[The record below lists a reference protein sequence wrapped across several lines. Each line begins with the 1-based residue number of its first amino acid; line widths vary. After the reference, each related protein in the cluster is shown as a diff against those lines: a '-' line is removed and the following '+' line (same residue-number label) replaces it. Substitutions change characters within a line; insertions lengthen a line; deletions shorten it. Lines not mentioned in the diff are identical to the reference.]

1 MDAVILLSGGIDSS
15 ACIKFYL
22 DLSYKVE
29 CIFCNYGQP
38 AADAELAAAQS
49 ITKFYNVCLH
59 IITTSSMMIPNSGEI
74 CGRNALLIIQA
85 LCFKGFGTY
94 KIILGIHDG
103 TSYADC
109 SSNFVKII
117 NYLLDFYGNGT
128 IYLEAPFITWN
139 KLEISLYCKKNF
151 VPYHLTYSCETG
163 HIPPCGICKS
173 CLDRKEFFNE

>member
-1 MDAVILLSGGIDSS
+1 
-15 ACIKFYL
+15 
-22 DLSYKVE
+22 
-29 CIFCNYGQP
+29 
-38 AADAELAAAQS
+38 
-49 ITKFYNVCLH
+49 
-59 IITTSSMMIPNSGEI
+59 MMIPNSGEI